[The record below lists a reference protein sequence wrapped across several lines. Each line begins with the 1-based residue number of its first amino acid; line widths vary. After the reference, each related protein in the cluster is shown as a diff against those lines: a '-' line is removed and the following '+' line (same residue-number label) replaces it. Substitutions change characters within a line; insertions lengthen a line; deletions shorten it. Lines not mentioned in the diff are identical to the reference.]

1 MSTLF
6 VAVNAGPLK
15 MQKPKATPKKKKQ
28 EKLGG
33 AKHDTSRH
41 LCRHEWLELLV
52 RVAVARYI
60 LSRPDGLAKPES
72 DVSNAVRPTPPQPLL
87 PYPTTHHPPE
97 PPTLT
102 ARPSSLLAAHP
113 HHY

>member
-15 MQKPKATPKKKKQ
+15 VQKPKAAPKQKKEKQ
-28 EKLGG
+28 KEKQKEKLGG

-52 RVAVARYI
+52 RVAIARYI
-60 LSRPDGLAKPES
+60 LSRPDGLAKPET
-72 DVSNAVRPTPPQPLL
+72 DVATAVRPTPPPPPLL
-87 PYPTTHHPPE
+87 PYPTTHHPP
-97 PPTLT
+97 
-102 ARPSSLLAAHP
+102 
-113 HHY
+113 